1 MLEIKNLTKV
11 YKTKGGVAVRAL
23 DDVTLSFPEYGMV
36 FLLGKS
42 GSGKSTL
49 LNVAGGLDAP
59 DSGEIIVKG
68 KSSKKFSA
76 ADFDSY
82 RNTYVGFIFQEY
94 NILNEF
100 NVEQNVALALQLQG
114 EKSDKESVDA
124 LLKEVDLNGLGK
136 RKPNTLSGG
145 QKQRVAIARALIK
158 QPEILMA
165 DEPTGALDSATGK
178 QVLDTLK
185 KLSKTKLVIVVSHDR
200 EFAETYGDR
209 IIELADGKVIS
220 DETKNYD
227 SASNV
232 TENVSE
238 IGNDTLRI
246 ADASKITEKDMEY
259 IFSRIKSNKGELI
272 IASGERDVANVK
284 KACKI
289 TDDGQKEYFAET
301 KPEQVNKKV
310 YEKDETKFIK
320 SRLPA
325 GRALK
330 MGASGLKVKPGRLVL
345 TVLLS
350 IIAFTMFGILS
361 TMMMYDP
368 YYTVASALKTSPY
381 EAIVLGKKYEVTN
394 KSYRYNKNTGE
405 KDDYYEYT
413 FDMDTVFGASEL
425 TRLNQNDVGLNFAGV
440 FDYGNYR
447 INYGN
452 NFGNVQN
459 EYYGAVTSFLGFSD
473 CGKDYMAKNGFGLL
487 AGDYPAKKDE
497 IAVSSYVYGQFKTF
511 GYMAN
516 TSEVISEPQN
526 LIGKTLRISSYESGE
541 KVELKIT
548 GVYDIAVPEKY
559 DVLAGDTSGIE
570 RRTLQELKT
579 EFEEII
585 SYGFSSVCFVS
596 DEFYDA
602 YVDVLEQP
610 VYEYV
615 QPLYGY
621 GIQFFPF
628 AIDAEDLKNYEISE
642 YSQVGYYTADTVK
655 NNAKKFLIFDNN
667 GNKLDNDTFTVDY
680 DRFYISFNSVMEQAS
695 WLYEEYSSLNETEK
709 SEFAEFISA
718 YDRLKNVS
726 KNFKRF
732 SAIAS
737 PGNDVKTITE
747 TVLAECPELGKQY
760 VYNMYGNGSAL
771 SFGGVYMSSAAYDS
785 SNLFIVSESLISD
798 YEVASPYHSDGYS
811 YSWVNETFTD
821 YVVPADARYDHLI
834 TLTDN
839 ALEQTEFMLT
849 ALVDQGTSRYMNNSL
864 YESANGIADMV
875 DSIKTVFLIIGC
887 VLAVFSALM
896 LFNFISV
903 SIAAKRK
910 DIGILRAVGAR
921 GVDVF
926 KIFFSEA
933 AIITSI
939 CFVGASILSGIG
951 CLALNKALSDTFIK
965 FSIFN
970 FGLINVGIIFAIAL
984 FVSFIATIFPVMVA
998 AKKPP
1003 VESIRAL

>member
-114 EKSDKESVDA
+114 KKSDKESVDA

-272 IASGERDVANVK
+272 IASGDRDVANVK

-289 TDDGQKEYFAET
+289 TDDGQKEYFADT
-301 KPEQVNKKV
+301 KPEQINKRG

-413 FDMDTVFGASEL
+413 YDMNTVFGASEL

-487 AGDYPAKKDE
+487 AGDYPAKKT
-497 IAVSSYVYGQFKTF
+497 K
-511 GYMAN
+511 
-516 TSEVISEPQN
+516 
-526 LIGKTLRISSYESGE
+526 
-541 KVELKIT
+541 
-548 GVYDIAVPEKY
+548 
-559 DVLAGDTSGIE
+559 
-570 RRTLQELKT
+570 
-579 EFEEII
+579 
-585 SYGFSSVCFVS
+585 
-596 DEFYDA
+596 
-602 YVDVLEQP
+602 
-610 VYEYV
+610 
-615 QPLYGY
+615 
-621 GIQFFPF
+621 
-628 AIDAEDLKNYEISE
+628 
-642 YSQVGYYTADTVK
+642 SQYRV
-655 NNAKKFLIFDNN
+655 
-667 GNKLDNDTFTVDY
+667 TFTV
-680 DRFYISFNSVMEQAS
+680 
-695 WLYEEYSSLNETEK
+695 SLK
-709 SEFAEFISA
+709 PSDIWQI
-718 YDRLKNVS
+718 RLK
-726 KNFKRF
+726 
-732 SAIAS
+732 
-737 PGNDVKTITE
+737 
-747 TVLAECPELGKQY
+747 
-760 VYNMYGNGSAL
+760 
-771 SFGGVYMSSAAYDS
+771 SSR
-785 SNLFIVSESLISD
+785 NRRI
-798 YEVASPYHSDGYS
+798 
-811 YSWVNETFTD
+811 
-821 YVVPADARYDHLI
+821 
-834 TLTDN
+834 
-839 ALEQTEFMLT
+839 
-849 ALVDQGTSRYMNNSL
+849 
-864 YESANGIADMV
+864 
-875 DSIKTVFLIIGC
+875 
-887 VLAVFSALM
+887 
-896 LFNFISV
+896 
-903 SIAAKRK
+903 
-910 DIGILRAVGAR
+910 
-921 GVDVF
+921 
-926 KIFFSEA
+926 
-933 AIITSI
+933 
-939 CFVGASILSGIG
+939 
-951 CLALNKALSDTFIK
+951 
-965 FSIFN
+965 
-970 FGLINVGIIFAIAL
+970 
-984 FVSFIATIFPVMVA
+984 
-998 AKKPP
+998 
-1003 VESIRAL
+1003 

>member
-1 MLEIKNLTKV
+1 MLEIRNLTKV

-49 LNVAGGLDAP
+49 LNVAGGLDTP

-114 EKSDKESVDA
+114 KKNDKKSVDA

-185 KLSKTKLVIVVSHDR
+185 KLSKNKLVIVVSHDR

-227 SASNV
+227 NADNV
-232 TENVSE
+232 TENVAK
-238 IGNDTLRI
+238 IGNDTLRV
-246 ADASKITEKDMEY
+246 ADASKLSEKDMEY

-272 IASGERDVANVK
+272 IACGERDVASVK

-289 TDDGQKEYFAET
+289 TDDGQKEYFADT
-301 KPEQVNKKV
+301 KPEQINKKV

-325 GRALK
+325 VRALK
-330 MGASGLKVKPGRLVL
+330 MGAGGLKVKPGRLVL
-345 TVLLS
+345 TILLS

-368 YYTVASALKTSPY
+368 YYTVAAALKTSPY

-394 KSYRYNKNTGE
+394 KSYRYNKTTGE

-413 FDMDTVFGASEL
+413 YDMNTVFGASEL

-440 FDYGNYR
+440 FNYNNYR

-452 NFGNVQN
+452 NLGNVKD
-459 EYYGAVTSFLGFSD
+459 EYYGAVTSFIGFSD
-473 CGKDYMAKNGFGLL
+473 CDKAFMAKNGFGLL
-487 AGDYPAKKDE
+487 AGNHPTEKDE

-516 TSEVISEPQN
+516 TPEVISKPQD
-526 LIGKTLRISSYESGE
+526 LIGKTLRISSYEYGE
-541 KVELKIT
+541 QIELKIT
-548 GVYDIAVPEKY
+548 GIYDISVPEKY
-559 DVLAGDTSGIE
+559 DVLAGDTSEIE

-596 DEFYDA
+596 DGFYDA
-602 YVDVLEQP
+602 YRDILEQP
-610 VYEYV
+610 VYENI

-628 AIDAEDLKNYEISE
+628 AVDTEDLKNYEISE
-642 YSQVGYYTADTVK
+642 YSQAEYYTAETVR

-667 GNKLDNDTFTVDY
+667 GNKLDNDTFNVDY
-680 DRFYISFNSVMEQAS
+680 DRFYINFNSVMEQAGL
-695 WLYEEYSSLNETEK
+695 LYEEYASLNETEK
-709 SEFAEFISA
+709 SEYAEFIPA
-718 YDRLKNVS
+718 YERLKNVS

-732 SAIAS
+732 SALTS

-747 TVLAECPELGKQY
+747 TVLAEYPELETQY
-760 VYNMYGNGSAL
+760 VYNMHGSSAL

-811 YSWVNETFTD
+811 YSWVDETFTD
-821 YVVPADARYDHLI
+821 YVAPTDARYDYLI

-951 CLALNKALSDTFIK
+951 CLALNKTLSDTFIK

>member
-1 MLEIKNLTKV
+1 MLEIRNLTKV

-23 DDVTLSFPEYGMV
+23 DGVTLSFPEYGMV

-49 LNVAGGLDAP
+49 LNVAGGLDTP

-68 KSSKKFSA
+68 KSSKNFSA

-114 EKSDKESVDA
+114 KKSDKDSVDA

-227 SASNV
+227 DASSV

-238 IGNDTLRI
+238 IGTDTLRI

-259 IFSRIKSNKGELI
+259 IFSRIKNNKGELI
-272 IASGERDVANVK
+272 IASGERDVENVK

-289 TDDGQKEYFAET
+289 TDKGQKEYFADT
-301 KPEQVNKKV
+301 KPEQINKKV

-320 SRLPA
+320 SRLPVS
-325 GRALK
+325 RALK

-345 TVLLS
+345 TILLS

-361 TMMMYDP
+361 TVMMYDP

-381 EAIVLGKKYEVTN
+381 QAIVLGKKYDVTN
-394 KSYRYNKNTGE
+394 KGYRYNKTTGK
-405 KDDYYEYT
+405 KDDYYEDK
-413 FDMDTVFGASEL
+413 FSMNTVFGASEL

-440 FDYGNYR
+440 FNYNNNR

-452 NFGNVQN
+452 NFGNGKN
-459 EYYGAVTSFLGFSD
+459 EYYGAVTSFIGFSD
-473 CGKDYMAKNGFGLL
+473 CGKEFLAANGFDLL
-487 AGDYPAKKDE
+487 CGGYPAAADE

-511 GYMAN
+511 GYMADK
-516 TSEVISEPQN
+516 SEVVSEPQEI
-526 LIGKTLRISSYESGE
+526 IGKTLRISSYESGE
-541 KVELKIT
+541 QIELKIT
-548 GVYDIAVPEKY
+548 GVYDITIPEKY

-570 RRTLQELKT
+570 SRTLRELKA

-596 DEFYDA
+596 DGFYDA
-602 YVDVLEQP
+602 YVDILEQP
-610 VYEYV
+610 VYDETL

-628 AIDAEDLKNYEISE
+628 AVNAEDLKNYEISE
-642 YSQVGYYTADTVK
+642 DSQAEYYTAQTVK
-655 NNAKKFLIFDNN
+655 NNPEKFLIFDNN
-667 GNKLDNDTFTVDY
+667 GNKVDNNTLNVGY
-680 DRFYISFNSVMEQAS
+680 DRFYVNLNSVMAHAS
-695 WLYEEYSSLNETEK
+695 RLYEEYSYLDETEK
-709 SEFAEFISA
+709 PEYTEFVYA
-718 YDRLKNVS
+718 YNRLKNVS
-726 KNFKRF
+726 RNFKRF
-732 SAIAS
+732 SALAS

-747 TVLAECPELGKQY
+747 TVLAEYPDFGKQY
-760 VYNMYGNGSAL
+760 VYNAHGNGSAL
-771 SFGGVYMSSAAYDS
+771 TLSGVYTSSAYDS
-785 SNLFIVSESLISD
+785 SRLFIVNESLISD
-798 YEVASPYHSDGYS
+798 YEVASPYDSDGYS
-811 YSWVNETFTD
+811 WVSETFTD
-821 YVVPADARYDHLI
+821 YVPPAGKGYDYLI

-839 ALEQTEFMLT
+839 VLEQTEFMLT
-849 ALVDQGTSRYMNNSL
+849 ALVDRGTSRYMNNSL
-864 YESANGIADMV
+864 YQSASNIADMV
-875 DSIKTVFLIIGC
+875 DSIKVVFLVVGS

-903 SIAAKRK
+903 SIVAKRK

-933 AIITSI
+933 AIIASI

-951 CLALNKALSDTFIK
+951 CLSLNKTLSDTFIK

-984 FVSFIATIFPVMVA
+984 FVSFIATIFPVMIA